1 MAKTIQ
7 VFVNTGNEDNN
18 QVHQFVQ
25 GSGDKGKPTRIKA
38 VKGARYQLKD
48 PALKDVGPEYIRSKR
63 VNKFPLFLR
72 GSTHKLGVLP
82 RQFPHLLVS

>member
-1 MAKTIQ
+1 MAKSIQ

-48 PALKDVGPEYIRSKR
+48 PTLKDVGPDYIRSKR
-63 VNKFPLFLR
+63 VNKIPCHLFGQLEK
-72 GSTHKLGVLP
+72 HA
-82 RQFPHLLVS
+82 

>member
-1 MAKTIQ
+1 
-7 VFVNTGNEDNN
+7 
-18 QVHQFVQ
+18 VQ

-63 VNKFPLFLR
+63 VNKFPWFLH
-72 GSTHKLGVLP
+72 SSEQSLQVLT
-82 RQFPHLLVS
+82 RLFPH

>member
-1 MAKTIQ
+1 MAKSIQ
-7 VFVNTGNEDNN
+7 VLVNTGNEDNN

-63 VNKFPLFLR
+63 DNKLPCPPVGTSNKCLELPQLFP
-72 GSTHKLGVLP
+72 
-82 RQFPHLLVS
+82 QQ

>member
-1 MAKTIQ
+1 MAKSIQ
-7 VFVNTGNEDNN
+7 VLVNTGNEDNN

-63 VNKFPLFLR
+63 VNKIRCRLFGQLE
-72 GSTHKLGVLP
+72 KYI
-82 RQFPHLLVS
+82 

>member
-25 GSGDKGKPTRIKA
+25 GGGDKDKPTRIKA

-48 PALKDVGPEYIRSKR
+48 PILKDVGPDYIRRKR
-63 VNKFPLFLR
+63 DNKLPCPPVGTSNKCLELPQLFP
-72 GSTHKLGVLP
+72 P
-82 RQFPHLLVS
+82 Q

>member
-48 PALKDVGPEYIRSKR
+48 PTLKDVGPEYIRSKR
-63 VNKFPLFLR
+63 VNKIRCHLF
-72 GSTHKLGVLP
+72 TQVEKYV
-82 RQFPHLLVS
+82 